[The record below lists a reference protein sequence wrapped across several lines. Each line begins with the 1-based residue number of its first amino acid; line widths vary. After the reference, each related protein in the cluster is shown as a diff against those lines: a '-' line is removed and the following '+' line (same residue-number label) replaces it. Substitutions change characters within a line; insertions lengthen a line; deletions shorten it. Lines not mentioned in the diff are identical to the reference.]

1 MSVSL
6 MSSRGGGLTN
16 AMVCCANLITNWPSP
31 WNENEFK
38 RYDDRYFT
46 DPSETDLKEYGL
58 RVTKNMQCV
67 LNAYAKSCV
76 RGNVYLKLN
85 DTEIVAST
93 GPNDVRNY
101 NQTLHLKAGDLLLAQ
116 FTDQGQI
123 IRYTITWI
131 RDE

>member
-6 MSSRGGGLTN
+6 MSSQGGGLTN

-31 WNENEFK
+31 WNENAFK

-46 DPSETDLKEYGL
+46 EPSDAKKENGL
-58 RVTKNMQCV
+58 LVTKNMQCV

-76 RGNVYLKLN
+76 SGNVYLKLN

-93 GPNDVRNY
+93 GSNDVRNY
-101 NQTLHLKAGDLLLAQ
+101 NQTLHLKAGDFLYAQ
-116 FTDQGQI
+116 FTNQGQI

-131 RDE
+131 CDE

>member
-6 MSSRGGGLTN
+6 MSSQGGGLTN

-31 WNENEFK
+31 WNENAFK

-46 DPSETDLKEYGL
+46 EPSDAKKENGL
-58 RVTKNMQCV
+58 LVTKNMQCV

-76 RGNVYLKLN
+76 SGNVYLKLN

-101 NQTLHLKAGDLLLAQ
+101 NQTLHLKAGDLLYAQ
-116 FTDQGQI
+116 FTNQGQI
-123 IRYTITWI
+123 IRCTITWI
-131 RDE
+131 CNE

>member
-1 MSVSL
+1 MGVSL
-6 MSSRGGGLTN
+6 MSPGVDGGLTN

-31 WNENEFK
+31 WNENAFK

-46 DPSETDLKEYGL
+46 NPSDAKKENGL
-58 RVTKNMQCV
+58 LVTKNMQCV

-76 RGNVYLKLN
+76 SGNVYLKLN

-101 NQTLHLKAGDLLLAQ
+101 NQTLHLKAGDLFYAT
-116 FTDQGQI
+116 FTNQGQI

-131 RDE
+131 CDE

>member
-1 MSVSL
+1 MALSL
-6 MSSRGGGLTN
+6 MSSGVEGGLTN

-31 WNENEFK
+31 WNENAFK

-46 DPSETDLKEYGL
+46 EPSDAKKENGL
-58 RVTKNMQCV
+58 LVTKNMQCV

-76 RGNVYLKLN
+76 SGNVYLKLN

-101 NQTLHLKAGDLLLAQ
+101 NQTLHLKAGDFLYAQ
-116 FTDQGQI
+116 FTNQGQI

-131 RDE
+131 CDE

>member
-6 MSSRGGGLTN
+6 MSGGGGGLTN

-31 WNENEFK
+31 WNENAFK

-46 DPSETDLKEYGL
+46 EPSDAKKENGL
-58 RVTKNMQCV
+58 LVTKNMQCV

-76 RGNVYLKLN
+76 SGNVYLKLN
-85 DTEIVAST
+85 DTEIIAST

-101 NQTLHLKAGDLLLAQ
+101 NQTLHLKAGDFLYAQ
-116 FTDQGQI
+116 FTNQGQI

-131 RDE
+131 CDE

>member
-6 MSSRGGGLTN
+6 MSSQGGGLTN

-31 WNENEFK
+31 WNENAFK

-46 DPSETDLKEYGL
+46 EPSDATKENGL
-58 RVTKNMQCV
+58 LVTKNMQCV

-76 RGNVYLKLN
+76 SGNVYLKLN

-101 NQTLHLKAGDLLLAQ
+101 NQTLHLKAGDLLYAQ
-116 FTDQGQI
+116 FTNQGQI
-123 IRYTITWI
+123 IRCTITWI
-131 RDE
+131 CNE

>member
-6 MSSRGGGLTN
+6 MSGGGGGLTN

-31 WNENEFK
+31 WNENAFK

-46 DPSETDLKEYGL
+46 EPSDAKKENGL
-58 RVTKNMQCV
+58 LVTKNMQCV

-76 RGNVYLKLN
+76 SGNVYLKLN

-93 GPNDVRNY
+93 GSNDVRNY
-101 NQTLHLKAGDLLLAQ
+101 NQTLHLKAGDFLYAQ
-116 FTDQGQI
+116 FTNQGQI

-131 RDE
+131 CDE